1 MFRLLLLIS
10 GKKKQLSNHYSNDE
24 YSENESD
31 VILKPK
37 GKHLLY

>member
-1 MFRLLLLIS
+1 MFSFFIIL
-10 GKKKQLSNHYSNDE
+10 GKKSQLSNHYSNDE

-37 GKHLLY
+37 GEHLLH